1 MRNRPTGRTRI
12 SRDKLVGLVV
22 ALACLAFSAVG
33 MKVYDSPEFMY
44 VDGIRNEPV
53 TIEQSELTVGDVAV
67 GTRLVDDGEVKAE
80 TKGMF
85 VVVTATL
92 AVPGSQKVIMNKAQL
107 ITRTRTYDSWSGS
120 LLSAGPGFA
129 DTEQLIFEVDPGQI
143 DDLTLEIWSAGIVHG
158 FYARGRIHLGITAAN
173 AEQWRQAAAG
183 RELPYQ
189 ISGTTVALP

>member
-1 MRNRPTGRTRI
+1 MSRPTGRTRI
-12 SRDKLVGLVV
+12 SRDKLVGVVV

-80 TKGMF
+80 TTGMF

-107 ITRTRTYDSWSGS
+107 ITRTRTYDSWSGAV
-120 LLSAGPGFA
+120 LSAGPGFA
-129 DTEQLIFEVDPGQI
+129 DTEQLVFEVDPGQI